1 MRKYTV
7 IVVILICIINFAFQF
22 LVIPLIGGS
31 QILKSVLSSVVIAG
45 FLFVLLEIFRTMILK
60 EIKVVESSMKEFSM
74 GNFMSGITKS
84 LRLKELIPMELLIH
98 QTEEQ
103 MKNWIYH
110 IIYSEVNLGDLAKRL
125 QDNSKISLVSMK
137 EISKNIDDMMTGSTK
152 AANDSAEN
160 AAISEELL
168 SSNTEIATY
177 SSEAKNFALESVDSI
192 KRDSMVISEALSN
205 VDEIGTLM
213 VESSVSISTLKQLLN
228 SISSM
233 ASSISA
239 IAEQTN
245 LLSLNA
251 SIEAARAG
259 EAGRGFGV
267 VANEIKKLA
276 EQSANTVSQINDNI
290 SSIEISIQDTVSIIN
305 RGKEKASSIRAV
317 SNEATQNLHNIHEK
331 IKGMMDLISNIS
343 VNVTEQNNATEA
355 LAKNIEDIASFT
367 NETDKI
373 TKVIDVKAKE
383 QVDHSEGNS
392 KIASNIVHITDK
404 FKSFIEPIEN
414 KLDVGLIEA
423 CKKLASVIAKGNINN
438 DLLSRISKLSGI
450 TEIFI
455 TDENGVI
462 TYSNNIAAIGFE
474 FKNEPSSQTYDF
486 YRILGDPTLQVCQK
500 MRVRDI
506 DGKYFKIVGI
516 SRMDQKGVIQ
526 VGLSLEDIVQFKGF
540 IESEK

>member
-1 MRKYTV
+1 MRKHIIIIAV
-7 IVVILICIINFAFQF
+7 LLFIINFIFQF
-22 LVIPLIGGS
+22 LGIPLIGGS
-31 QILKSVLSSVVIAG
+31 EVSKSLISSVIITG
-45 FLFVLLEIFRTMILK
+45 FLFALLEMFRSTILK
-60 EIKVVESSMKEFSM
+60 EVKVVENSMKEFSK

-84 LRLKELIPMELLIH
+84 LRLKELIPMEQLIH

-110 IIYSEVNLGDLAKRL
+110 MIYSEVNLEDLAKRL
-125 QDNSKISLVSMK
+125 QENSKTSLVSMK
-137 EISKNIDDMMTGSTK
+137 EISKNIDDMMSGSTK

-192 KRDSMVISEALSN
+192 KRDSMVISEALNN
-205 VDEIGTLM
+205 VEEIGTLM
-213 VESSVSISTLKQLLN
+213 VESSASISTLKQLLN
-228 SISSM
+228 SISNM

-259 EAGRGFGV
+259 EAGKGFGV

-290 SSIEISIQDTVSIIN
+290 SSIETSIQDTVSIIN
-305 RGKEKASSIRAV
+305 RGEEKASSIRAV
-317 SNEATQNLHNIHEK
+317 SHEATRNLQNIQGK

-343 VNVTEQNNATEA
+343 LNVTEQNNATEA
-355 LAKNIEDIASFT
+355 LTKNIEDIAGFT

-373 TKVIDVKAKE
+373 TKVIDIKAKE
-383 QVDHSEGNS
+383 QVDHSEGNT

-414 KLDVGLIEA
+414 KLDLGLVEA
-423 CKKLASVIAKGNINN
+423 CKKLASVIVKGNISN

-455 TDENGVI
+455 TDEKGVI
-462 TYSNNIAAIGFE
+462 THSNNTAAIGFE
-474 FKNEPSSQTYDF
+474 FKNEPGSQTYDF
-486 YRILGDPTLQVCQK
+486 YRILNDPTLQVCQK
-500 MRVRDI
+500 MRMRDI
-506 DGKYFKIVGI
+506 DDRYFKIVGI
-516 SRMDQKGVIQ
+516 SRIDQKGVIQ

-540 IESEK
+540 KEK